1 MKATITSAS
10 EVNQDGTQDVSFD
23 ITDNDK
29 VLISHSLRADV
40 DTIKDAVKDF
50 LRAYKQKATSN
61 KRIKVGDSWE
71 I

>member
-1 MKATITSAS
+1 MKAIITSAS
-10 EVNQDGTQDVSFD
+10 EVNQDGSQDVAFD
-23 ITDNDK
+23 ISDNDK

-40 DTIKDAVKDF
+40 ETVKDAVKDF

>member
-1 MKATITSAS
+1 MKAIITSAS
-10 EVNQDGTQDVSFD
+10 EVNQDGSQDVAFD
-23 ITDNDK
+23 ISDNDK

-40 DTIKDAVKDF
+40 ETVKDAVKDF
-50 LRAYKQKATSN
+50 LRAYKQKTTSN